1 MTKNKTRQRILD
13 RVAATYPCTTVGLL
27 ASDLLLSPGTVRRHV
42 AALLES
48 GLLEEGL
55 HDPAIDGAVPYQLT
69 GEARRD
75 RAETEAVRAVAA
87 KAVRS

>member
-13 RVAATYPCTTVGLL
+13 RVAAAYPCTTVGLL

-42 AALLES
+42 AALVEA

-55 HDPAIDGAVPYQLT
+55 HDPAIVPYQLT

-87 KAVRS
+87 KAARS